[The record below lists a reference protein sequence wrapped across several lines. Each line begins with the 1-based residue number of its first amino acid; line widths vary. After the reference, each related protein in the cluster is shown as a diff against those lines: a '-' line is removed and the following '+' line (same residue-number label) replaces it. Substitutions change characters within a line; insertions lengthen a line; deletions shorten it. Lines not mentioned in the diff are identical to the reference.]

1 MQISAALLA
10 TLAFMIC
17 TATDRLLS
25 WQTFAR
31 PLVAGPITGLL
42 LGDLQT
48 GIIMGASLEAIFMGI
63 SPIGGT
69 FPADTMAG
77 TVICVSYTIITKSDV
92 ETGLAISLPI
102 ATLMATVNELYKP
115 VLSALAP
122 FWERLAGSGDTTKF
136 RRLSIVSAVLID
148 RLAHTVILFLAIAF
162 GVESL
167 QSLFNTLP
175 AFVMAGLSAASSMMT
190 AVGFAILTSMIWN
203 AKIGIFLAFGF
214 VLSKYLGLDALP
226 IAIIGSTFAFMY
238 YAIIEHMKKNTV
250 HIAKEQSNEE
260 EENFF

>member
-1 MQISAALLA
+1 MQITTALIA
-10 TLAFMIC
+10 TLAYVIC
-17 TATDRLLS
+17 SGTDRLLS

-48 GIIMGASLEAIFMGI
+48 GVIMGASLEAIFMGI

-77 TVICVSYTIITKSDV
+77 TIICVAYTIITHADI

-122 FWERLAGSGDTTKF
+122 FWEKLAGSGDTRKF
-136 RRLSIVSAVLID
+136 RRMSILSAVLID
-148 RLAHTVILFLAIAF
+148 RFAIMVVLFLAIAF
-162 GVESL
+162 GAEGL
-167 QSLFNTLP
+167 QSVFDHLP
-175 AFVMAGLSAASSMMT
+175 PFVMTGLSAASSMMT

-203 AKIGIFLAFGF
+203 AKIGVFLVFGF

-226 IAIIGSTFAFMY
+226 IAIIGATFAFMY
-238 YAIIEHMKKNTV
+238 YTIV
-250 HIAKEQSNEE
+250 
-260 EENFF
+260 ENVKQKTSSAVSVETDEAEDFF